1 MKPMSRLKKLYM
13 GVLALVLVAVAVT
26 ASYGWYYI
34 SKQMTGLSGS
44 VNVVTNY
51 FNGGDGSEEDPFQ
64 IDNHVQWYNLAYLQD
79 MGYFDD
85 EKVYFILTSDIN
97 MKDEDPVPP
106 VGTETHPFIGEL
118 DGNGKTISNMKIVGK
133 ALTQDG
139 DEYALCDIG
148 IFGFVD
154 STAVI
159 HDMYFESPTIMVSAA
174 SADAAI
180 LNAHATY
187 AGGDAADTVHTVSN
201 FTYASDGEDVAVAY
215 VGYVAGH
222 VEDTVTFSKVYVND
236 ATIEG
241 ASDTTNI
248 RNNWGYYGYVKGYEN
263 YHTTSDNSL
272 TGEGDLGDT
281 YAFTLN
287 ASNMYKYLADV
298 YSRTNANSSKLV
310 TRDLTITSN
319 GAAESNET
327 ISTTTNF
334 AGTAVTLSSSKYS
347 LVGDKPNTDVTTNYS
362 FSTAGYHGNSYVNVD
377 HGPYEVYYLNEDG
390 NYTLLPNTITQQM
403 PSETEGE
410 TGFYYDSTLQKWMY
424 YITEKRETPT
434 YSVSFTGSFSN
445 KFTNYDIDSSEES
458 SGYLYLDG
466 ESYTVTYTA
475 SFGDSYSFTIS
486 DVQTDEISVLAGTHR
501 VALLLTIPL
510 VKNNGTKTTTYYYY
524 GSLSNNKLTSK
535 EVTVSSDGTIN
546 LGSLT
551 YTNTSMD
558 FSKTSSDV
566 APSSTVSI
574 YNTSHDL
581 YYKDDNGNYVS
592 MTESSMTF
600 AAQGE
605 GYQITY
611 TTSELDETS
620 RAVYMGDEFAS
631 IAEYQ
636 GTYTLTYTT
645 VDGVEKSKTITTQYN
660 KNNIDIVGGLTFN
673 STYIHMEGY
682 KNNMVDPVV
691 GNTFSA
697 TDYPDSICLYMKN
710 VKDATGNMGTI
721 TFTYQA
727 IESGKNP
734 SPQFTKGNSSALTFT
749 SLYNA
754 NDGDSSTTSSANS
767 NTVYSYTVNLSL
779 TEVRE
784 ASYCALDSTGKII
797 AVFNTSGTQTSLAS
811 GYAEDDIATYVLL
824 LTVAD
829 GQIGIQEIDFAYVAA
844 DGIGTG
850 GGKSIPD
857 ISSSSTVFGTVE
869 YRSSPDTN
877 LVNNEGQLGLL
888 FSYDQAAGSE
898 VPVTVSYAGGNTGGA
913 YTLTMAEP
921 SLKIYVMQD
930 EVYPV
935 YWKTSSTDTA
945 TLVRANSASTASTQ
959 GIYLAANHLSSAS
972 TVSLAA
978 LSADDEDDVMEVLT
992 QAEST
997 SYSYVTSVLFP
1008 VQDYT
1013 YTPGTMADEIFCQV
1027 DVYSAG
1033 AEAASDTED
1042 GEDTLD
1048 TEDVLEQNIYDS
1060 SLFQDMA
1067 LVLVPAEP
1075 DTSLTLEA
1083 VYAPGQTG
1091 RFAKVQE
1098 DNVSMTKWGA
1108 ASLTLALE
1116 EDVLPTI
1123 SYFGADGSGQILCTF
1138 DQDGEVFQ
1146 AVENF
1151 ELEDIVLYGIV
1162 VPTESVT
1169 ELSLVSDSL
1178 DYVSPGGQ
1186 ILVFDSAGDLA
1197 DSCVT
1202 LSGTWE
1208 IETEEDTV
1216 GWLSIALKE
1225 DGFVLTASDWDD
1237 WMLEDVS
1244 GDYSLE
1250 GTADSYIMTLLETEE
1265 EEVPAEEETQ
1275 AEDSE
1280 PEATET
1286 PAETAEP
1293 TPDPDSAD
1301 EANDP
1306 AETDAQEEGASTPA
1320 AETEDELSPV
1330 PETEE
1335 EADEET
1341 QSTDQETVT
1350 ETDSEEKYDRE
1361 EGD

>member
-1 MKPMSRLKKLYM
+1 
-13 GVLALVLVAVAVT
+13 
-26 ASYGWYYI
+26 
-34 SKQMTGLSGS
+34 MT
-44 VNVVTNY
+44 
-51 FNGGDGSEEDPFQ
+51 
-64 IDNHVQWYNLAYLQD
+64 
-79 MGYFDD
+79 
-85 EKVYFILTSDIN
+85 
-97 MKDEDPVPP
+97 
-106 VGTETHPFIGEL
+106 
-118 DGNGKTISNMKIVGK
+118 
-133 ALTQDG
+133 
-139 DEYALCDIG
+139 
-148 IFGFVD
+148 
-154 STAVI
+154 
-159 HDMYFESPTIMVSAA
+159 
-174 SADAAI
+174 
-180 LNAHATY
+180 
-187 AGGDAADTVHTVSN
+187 
-201 FTYASDGEDVAVAY
+201 
-215 VGYVAGH
+215 
-222 VEDTVTFSKVYVND
+222 
-236 ATIEG
+236 
-241 ASDTTNI
+241 
-248 RNNWGYYGYVKGYEN
+248 
-263 YHTTSDNSL
+263 
-272 TGEGDLGDT
+272 
-281 YAFTLN
+281 
-287 ASNMYKYLADV
+287 
-298 YSRTNANSSKLV
+298 
-310 TRDLTITSN
+310 TR
-319 GAAESNET
+319 
-327 ISTTTNF
+327 
-334 AGTAVTLSSSKYS
+334 
-347 LVGDKPNTDVTTNYS
+347 
-362 FSTAGYHGNSYVNVD
+362 
-377 HGPYEVYYLNEDG
+377 
-390 NYTLLPNTITQQM
+390 
-403 PSETEGE
+403 
-410 TGFYYDSTLQKWMY
+410 
-424 YITEKRETPT
+424 
-434 YSVSFTGSFSN
+434 
-445 KFTNYDIDSSEES
+445 
-458 SGYLYLDG
+458 
-466 ESYTVTYTA
+466 
-475 SFGDSYSFTIS
+475 
-486 DVQTDEISVLAGTHR
+486 
-501 VALLLTIPL
+501 
-510 VKNNGTKTTTYYYY
+510 
-524 GSLSNNKLTSK
+524 
-535 EVTVSSDGTIN
+535 
-546 LGSLT
+546 
-551 YTNTSMD
+551 
-558 FSKTSSDV
+558 
-566 APSSTVSI
+566 
-574 YNTSHDL
+574 DL
-581 YYKDDNGNYVS
+581 YYKDEDGKYVS
-592 MTESSMTF
+592 MTNSSMTF

-605 GYQITY
+605 GYQVTY

-691 GNTFSA
+691 GNTFYA

-710 VKDATGNMGTI
+710 VKDTTGNMGTI

-727 IESGKNP
+727 VETGKNP

-749 SLYNA
+749 SLYNE

-811 GYAEDDIATYVLL
+811 GYTEDDIATYVLL

-844 DGIGTG
+844 DGIGTS

-877 LVNNEGQLGLL
+877 LVNDEGQLGLL

-1060 SLFQDMA
+1060 SLFEDMA

-1091 RFAKVQE
+1091 RFAKVQA

-1186 ILVFDSAGDLA
+1186 ILVFDSAGNLA
-1197 DSCVT
+1197 DSCAT

-1216 GWLSIALKE
+1216 GWLAIGVKE
-1225 DGFVLTASDWDD
+1225 DGYVLTASDWDD

-1244 GDYSLE
+1244 EAYSLE
-1250 GTADSYIMTLLETEE
+1250 GTADSYILTL
-1265 EEVPAEEETQ
+1265 
-1275 AEDSE
+1275 
-1280 PEATET
+1280 
-1286 PAETAEP
+1286 
-1293 TPDPDSAD
+1293 
-1301 EANDP
+1301 
-1306 AETDAQEEGASTPA
+1306 
-1320 AETEDELSPV
+1320 

-1335 EADEET
+1335 
-1341 QSTDQETVT
+1341 
-1350 ETDSEEKYDRE
+1350 
-1361 EGD
+1361 